1 MLMGHAPVRC
11 TLMKYVPMRY
21 TPTRYTPMRYTPV
34 LSTVGNFSTD
44 LIESLVV
51 AETP

>member
-1 MLMGHAPVRC
+1 MGHAPVRC

-34 LSTVGNFSTD
+34 LSTIGNFSTG
-44 LIESLVV
+44 LIGH
-51 AETP
+51 